1 MKITESQLRKII
13 RQEVGRLVEMPARRA
28 PQGGVYTD
36 PDTMPRGPKVSRSQK
51 IADAPD
57 TFAYQQLMQHAPDKL
72 EQLETEAP
80 EAYED
85 FLVSLYDMSDPDSGK
100 GGLDG
105 RGFKDLLNRALATA
119 DLSRKLGS
127 RGARAK
133 AVDVEQELYD
143 TVADSHNKR
152 IIRNDVQGTS
162 RMMVGD
168 IANPGE
174 KEVLKIIASL
184 PNPAHQ
190 DALLRAMVKR
200 RGGDVEELRSYM
212 NYLAGS
218 GD

>member
-1 MKITESQLRKII
+1 MRITESQLRKII

-28 PQGGVYTD
+28 PAPQGGVYTD
-36 PDTMPRGPKVSRSQK
+36 PDTMPRGPKVSRAQK
-51 IADAPD
+51 IAAAPD

-72 EQLETEAP
+72 KQLGKTRA
-80 EAYED
+80 AYEN

-105 RGFKDLLNRALATA
+105 RGFVPELDRALAAA

-127 RGARAK
+127 RGARAT
-133 AVDVEQELYD
+133 AVERELYD
-143 TVADSHNKR
+143 TIATSRDED
-152 IIRNDVQGTS
+152 IIGGDIQGTS

-168 IANPGE
+168 PASPGE
-174 KEVLKIIASL
+174 KEVLELIASL

-200 RGGDVEELRSYM
+200 RGGDIKQLRSYFKW
-212 NYLAGS
+212 LKS
-218 GD
+218 GV